1 MVKMAFKETTRRLK
15 QDGKEN
21 PERHL
26 TITLPF
32 QPSPDARPFLS
43 AFHAAHTA
51 VATAVCAQVEM
62 AAKAEG
68 DELACEERR
77 RILLSPLGDQSLS
90 TLFDAER
97 KGTLFEPVTADSVR
111 VRVCVRVCVCV

>member
-1 MVKMAFKETTRRLK
+1 MAFKETSRRLK
-15 QDGKEN
+15 QEGKEN
-21 PERHL
+21 PDRHL
-26 TITLPF
+26 TITLAC
-32 QPSPDARPFLS
+32 QPSPEARPFLS

-51 VATAVCAQVEM
+51 VATAVSEQLAT

-68 DELACEERR
+68 DELFAEERR
-77 RILLSPLGDQSLS
+77 VIPLTPLGDQSLS